1 MVNKRMKARVLLAL
15 VRRMARKNGL
25 RVEELH
31 WRGMRSHQH
40 YVVVSTEGEEL
51 GYFGL
56 ADHPKEL
63 SWTVLKGVED
73 SLKHLFGEKWMEK
86 S

>member
-1 MVNKRMKARVLLAL
+1 MANKRMKARVLLAL

-25 RVEELH
+25 RVEELQG
-31 WRGMRSHQH
+31 RGKGSHQH
-40 YVVVSTEGEEL
+40 YVVVGADGETA

-56 ADHPKEL
+56 TDHPRKL
-63 SWTVLKGVED
+63 SWTVLQGIEAG
-73 SLKHLFGEKWMEK
+73 LERLFGEKWMEK

>member
-1 MVNKRMKARVLLAL
+1 MANKRMKARVLLAL
-15 VRRMARKNGL
+15 VRRMARKNDL

-31 WRGMRSHQH
+31 RRGKGSHQH
-40 YVVVSTEGEEL
+40 YVVVSAEGEEV

-56 ADHPKEL
+56 TDHPRKL

-73 SLKHLFGEKWMEK
+73 SLKHLFGEKWREK

>member
-31 WRGMRSHQH
+31 WRGMGSHQH
-40 YVVVSTEGEEL
+40 YVVVSAEGEEL

-56 ADHPKEL
+56 TDHPKEL
-63 SWTVLKGVED
+63 SRTVLKGVED